1 MRLLRYLSLGIFILT
16 LAISTVLPR
25 IRIASSLDVFF
36 DKSGRLYKNFTSW
49 SKQFGS
55 DDRIIIAWRDEN
67 LFTRQ
72 GLERIRYVTQS
83 LEKMDFIEKVQSL
96 SNLSD
101 IWGQGEDFYAEPLLD
116 REIDQK
122 DIEWI
127 KYRVKKNPLF
137 LKNIVSED
145 LKSTSVVVFIGKGDS
160 ERRKQAIERII
171 KVADSLL
178 EGLEHHVS
186 GSAVVDY
193 YYTEYMKQD
202 LAKFLPIALALI
214 FFLLLVLFRS
224 IAGTF
229 FPFVLIIVNLI
240 WTMAVMYFLGFDMDN
255 VTTIIPPIMLAISI
269 ADSVHFI
276 ATLRVYLARGIALL
290 EAIWLTMQQLFLPC
304 LMTSLTT
311 AVGFLSLLVSKIE
324 PIKHMGLVS
333 SIGVVLAFI
342 FTFTFLP
349 GLILWFPYL
358 LKGLNRTKNS
368 ARGQVYQGFTRLAG
382 FVIANYRII
391 LVLFLLVT
399 SASLFYARR
408 VTVETIMVNYFKQD
422 TAVYKATRFIQNH
435 FGGVQFINISLYSEK
450 KGVMKDPDVLKRMD
464 ELKARLLSYE
474 KVDKV
479 ISPADYIKL
488 MNRAMHNDDDAF
500 FKVPSS
506 RAMIEQYL
514 LLYDIDDLKDY
525 VDRKWQWAN
534 IVVRTSESSSLKLTE
549 QARQIQAMASKLF
562 PEFRVELVGRSLLEA
577 ETNQL
582 VSIGQVR
589 SLSLAMVMIFAMILI
604 VFKSVRIGLLSL
616 VPNVVPLIMNF
627 GIMGLLGIYL
637 DSSTSIISAVGIG
650 IIVDDTIH
658 FLHSFV
664 KNNLKYDKEKAIIE
678 AMQDKGPA
686 IVFTSVILFIGF
698 GILSLS
704 NFSPTSDFGFLSALL
719 MLNALLADLFFLPS
733 LLMLFGRKIAEG
745 A

>member
-55 DDRIIIAWRDEN
+55 DDRIIIAWRDED
-67 LFTRQ
+67 LFTKK
-72 GLERIRYVTQS
+72 GLERIRYVTQA

-101 IWGQGEDFYAEPLLD
+101 IWGQGEDFYAEPLLEGNLD
-116 REIDQK
+116 EK

-127 KYRVKKNPLF
+127 KYRVKRNPLF

-171 KVADSLL
+171 KAADSLL
-178 EGLEHHVS
+178 KGVEHHVS

-214 FFLLLVLFRS
+214 FLLLLVLFRS

-290 EAIWLTMQQLFLPC
+290 EAIQLTMRQLFLPC

-333 SIGVVLAFI
+333 SIGVVLAFV

-358 LKGLNRTKNS
+358 LKGLNKTRDS
-368 ARGQVYQGFTRLAG
+368 ADGQVYQGFTRLARL
-382 FVIANYRII
+382 VISNYRII
-391 LVLFLLVT
+391 LVLFFLIT
-399 SASLFYARR
+399 AASLFYARR
-408 VTVETIMVNYFKQD
+408 VTVETIMMNYFKQD
-422 TAVYKATRFIQNH
+422 TDVYKATRFIQDN
-435 FGGVQFINISLYSEK
+435 FGGVQFINISIHSNK
-450 KGVMKDPDVLKRMD
+450 KGVMKDPDVLNRMD
-464 ELKARLLSYE
+464 ELKTKLARYK

-479 ISPADYIKL
+479 ITPADYIKL
-488 MNRAMHNDDDAF
+488 MNRAMHNDDDAY

-525 VDRKWQWAN
+525 IDRKWQWAN

-549 QARQIQAMASKLF
+549 QAKQIKTIASKLF
-562 PEFRVELVGRSLLEA
+562 PEFKVELVGRSLLEA

-616 VPNVVPLIMNF
+616 APNLVPLIMNF

-664 KNNLKYDKEKAIIE
+664 KNNLKYDREKAIIE

-698 GILSLS
+698 GIVSLS

-733 LLMLFGRKIAEG
+733 LLMIFGRKIKE
-745 A
+745 